1 MIARAAPLMYS
12 HRTMSFDCT
21 KCPGYC
27 CSHERIAVSDYDI
40 ERLAKHFGLSAK
52 AARKKL
58 TYRYQTADIN
68 EQILRHHKD
77 SIYKSICHL
86 FDRDKRQCTVYE
98 ARPHVC
104 RKYPYGNTCGYYNFL
119 KFERTFHDEPDFIP
133 SA

>member
-1 MIARAAPLMYS
+1 MGFNCA
-12 HRTMSFDCT
+12 

-40 ERLAKHFGLSAK
+40 HRLAKHFGISDK

-58 TYRYQTADIN
+58 TYHYETADID
-68 EQILRHHKD
+68 EQLLRHHKD
-77 SIYKSICHL
+77 TIYKSVCKL
-86 FDRDKRQCTVYE
+86 FDREKRQCTVYE
-98 ARPHVC
+98 ARPSVC

-119 KFERTFHDEPDFIP
+119 KFERSFQDDPEFVP